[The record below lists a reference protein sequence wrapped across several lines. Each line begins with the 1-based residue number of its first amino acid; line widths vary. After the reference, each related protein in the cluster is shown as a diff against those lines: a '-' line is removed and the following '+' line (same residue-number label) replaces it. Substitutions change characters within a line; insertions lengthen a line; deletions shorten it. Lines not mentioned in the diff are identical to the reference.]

1 MLNLGGAKESEKTK
15 YPGFPNVDALIG
27 GQGFTMNCT
36 TAQERLFRK
45 IDGELSISENAEL
58 NAHLKNC
65 ASCSREYGLLSLPSQ
80 IAKTIPPITASPFFY
95 QKLRMQIED
104 EAQGIASWQIIWKLA
119 RQMVPAL
126 AGITIAL
133 LSVFAYHQ
141 LLQTPEAGIYRNY
154 DRAFISD
161 DQSHKML
168 VAEQKDITYES
179 VLTAIAERPSGR
191 FSNLDSK

>member
-1 MLNLGGAKESEKTK
+1 MLILSRAKESEKTK
-15 YPGFPNVDALIG
+15 YPEFQNVDALIG
-27 GQGFTMNCT
+27 GQGLAMNCT
-36 TAQERLFRK
+36 TAQERMFRK
-45 IDGELSISENAEL
+45 IDGELSLSENDEL
-58 NAHLKNC
+58 NAHLKQC
-65 ASCSREYGLLSLPSQ
+65 DSCNREYGLLSLPSLF
-80 IAKTIPPITASPFFY
+80 AKTIPTVTASPFFY

-141 LLQTPEAGIYRNY
+141 LQTPEAGLYRNY

-161 DQSHKML
+161 DQSHRML
-168 VAEQKDITYES
+168 AAEQKDITYES
-179 VLTAIAERPSGR
+179 VLTAIAERPSGN
-191 FSNLDSK
+191 FSTIDSK

>member
-1 MLNLGGAKESEKTK
+1 
-15 YPGFPNVDALIG
+15 
-27 GQGFTMNCT
+27 MNCT

-45 IDGELSISENAEL
+45 IDGELSLSENAEL
-58 NAHLKNC
+58 NAHLKQC
-65 ASCSREYGLLSLPSQ
+65 ASCNREYGLLSLPSLF
-80 IAKTIPPITASPFFY
+80 AKTIPTVTASPFFY

-141 LLQTPEAGIYRNY
+141 LQTPEAGLYRNY

-161 DQSHKML
+161 DQSNRL
-168 VAEQKDITYES
+168 LAAEQKDITYES
-179 VLTAIAERPSGR
+179 VLTAIAERPSGN
-191 FSNLDSK
+191 FSNVDSE